1 MATPSRNFFSAP
13 PDAAPL
19 LRLEDLSVHFPFEG
33 RLLPAVRDVH
43 LELPPAAITCLV
55 GESGCGKSL
64 TARAVRCC
72 AAKTCSACR
81 KRSCAASGAA
91 AWA

>member
-43 LELPPAAITCLV
+43 LEPKDAYGEPNPAMMMHAKV
-55 GESGCGKSL
+55 GQKLYVFMGNRPVPVTIK
-64 TARAVRCC
+64 
-72 AAKTCSACR
+72 
-81 KRSCAASGAA
+81 
-91 AWA
+91 

>member
-55 GESGCGKSL
+55 G
-64 TARAVRCC
+64 
-72 AAKTCSACR
+72 
-81 KRSCAASGAA
+81 
-91 AWA
+91 

>member
-55 GESGCGKSL
+55 GATRRGP
-64 TARAVRCC
+64 
-72 AAKTCSACR
+72 
-81 KRSCAASGAA
+81 
-91 AWA
+91 